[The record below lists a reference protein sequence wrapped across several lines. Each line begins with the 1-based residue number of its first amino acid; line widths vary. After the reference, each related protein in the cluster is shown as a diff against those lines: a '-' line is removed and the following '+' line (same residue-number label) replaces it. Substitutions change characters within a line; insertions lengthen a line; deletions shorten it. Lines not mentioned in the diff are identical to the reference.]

1 MKITK
6 QEIINIINNTL
17 YDMLGYNTTEA
28 LYYHICNITNKSKS
42 ELLKDLDALV
52 FGIKEIFKGAS
63 KFIFD
68 EVKNRIEMTYNI
80 KIEGENFIEWLKN
93 IKS

>member
-1 MKITK
+1 
-6 QEIINIINNTL
+6 
-17 YDMLGYNTTEA
+17 MLGYNTTEA

-52 FGIKEIFKGAS
+52 FGIQEIFKEAS

-68 EVKNRIEMTYNI
+68 EVKNRIEMTYDV
-80 KIEGENFIEWLKN
+80 KIEGENFLEWLKN

>member
-1 MKITK
+1 
-6 QEIINIINNTL
+6 
-17 YDMLGYNTTEA
+17 MLGYNTTEA

-52 FGIKEIFKGAS
+52 FGIQEIFKEAS
-63 KFIFD
+63 KFIFE
-68 EVKNRIEMTYNI
+68 EVKNRIEMTYDV
-80 KIEGENFIEWLKN
+80 KIEGENFLEWLKN